1 MKKLII
7 LFITSTLLSCGASQ
21 GNSQQNP
28 TAVGMV
34 FENVNVIVTHQTMP
48 KGIFIRRLSG
58 PREMYRISTPLEDGK
73 RYRVTFR
80 ITDNTSNVKE
90 AKITAYTRL

>member
-1 MKKLII
+1 MKKILILII
-7 LFITSTLLSCGASQ
+7 TATLFSCGASQ
-21 GNSQQNP
+21 SNSKQNS

-34 FENVNVIVTHQTMP
+34 FENVNVIATHQTMP

-58 PREMYRISTPLEDGK
+58 PREMYKVSTPLEDGK

-90 AKITAYTRL
+90 AKITAYTQL